1 MRDARVTTVREPR
14 ICTAE
19 EAASLV
25 SSGQTVAVAQLGAEP
40 VTITAALWARA
51 HELSAVTIV
60 TGMMVTG
67 YPFLKLPAGPFRLRT
82 WFMPGAMLGG
92 SFRDVSADYM
102 PLTWA
107 QTVRWLG
114 RLSPDVALI
123 QVSPADD
130 EGFHSHGVCTSMTPA
145 MIRGARLVIAEVNS
159 QMPRTRGHSLIHR
172 SKIDV
177 AVPADHAIPDFPH
190 REGDET
196 DLRIGALAADF
207 VPNGATLQFG
217 VGTIPGATVR
227 ALIGAGRKD
236 LRILSML
243 TDPAM
248 HLIEA
253 GAGTVD
259 GPSAFVGD
267 ILGSQALYRWVD
279 DNPAVSMVP
288 DAVRSHGLES
298 VSRWAPLVSINSALE
313 VDLYGQVNSEVTDGR
328 TVGAIGGGLDF
339 AMAAQMPGGTSVIAL
354 RSATRHGGS
363 RIVPVLPAGPVT
375 QPRSL
380 QQFVVTEYGVADL
393 RDKSVRER
401 AVALAGIAHP
411 DHRDALRDAAKRLE

>member
-1 MRDARVTTVREPR
+1 MTTAREPR

-19 EAASLV
+19 VAATLV

-51 HELSAVTIV
+51 GELSDVTIV

-67 YPFLKLPAGPFRLRT
+67 YPFLKLPASPFRLRT
-82 WFMPGAMLGG
+82 WFMPGALLGQ
-92 SFRDVSADYM
+92 SFRDISADYM

-107 QTVRWLG
+107 QTARWLG
-114 RLSPDVALI
+114 RLKPDVALI
-123 QVSPADD
+123 QVSTADAD
-130 EGFHSHGVCTSMTPA
+130 GFHSLGVCTSMTPA
-145 MIRGARLVIAEVNS
+145 MISGAGLVVAEVNP
-159 QMPRTRGHSLIHR
+159 QMPRTRGQSLVHR
-172 SKIDV
+172 SRIDV
-177 AVPADHAIPDFPH
+177 LVPADHPIPDFPH
-190 REGDET
+190 READEI
-196 DLRIGALAADF
+196 DRRIGALAADF

-227 ALIGAGRKD
+227 ALIGAERKG
-236 LRILSML
+236 LRILSQL

-253 GAGTVD
+253 GAGIAD

-267 ILGSQALYRWVD
+267 IFGSQALYRWACG
-279 DNPAVSMVP
+279 NPAVSMVS
-288 DAVRSHGLES
+288 DAVESHGLES
-298 VSRWAPLVSINSALE
+298 ISSWAPLVSINSALE
-313 VDLYGQVNSEVTDGR
+313 IDLYGQVNSEVTGGR

-339 AMAAQMPGGTSVIAL
+339 AMAAQLPGGTSVIAL
-354 RSATRHGGS
+354 RSTTRHGDS

-380 QQFVVTEYGVADL
+380 QQFVVTEFGVVDL
-393 RDKSVRER
+393 RDMSVRER
-401 AVALAGIAHP
+401 AVALADIAHP
-411 DHRDALRDAAKRLE
+411 DHRDALRAAARRLE

>member
-1 MRDARVTTVREPR
+1 MTAEREPR

-25 SSGQTVAVAQLGAEP
+25 ASGQTVAVAQLGAEP

-51 HELSAVTIV
+51 GALADVTIV

-67 YPFLKLPAGPFRLRT
+67 YPFLKLAASPFRLRT
-82 WFMPGAMLGG
+82 WFMPGALLGQ

-107 QTVRWLG
+107 QTARWLA
-114 RLSPDVALI
+114 RLKPDVALI
-123 QVSPADD
+123 QVSPADAD
-130 EGFHSHGVCTSMTPA
+130 GFHSLGVCTSMTAP
-145 MIRGARLVIAEVNS
+145 MMHGARLVVAEVNP
-159 QMPRTRGHSLIHR
+159 QMPRTRGHSLVHR
-172 SKIDV
+172 SRIDV
-177 AVPADHAIPDFPH
+177 MVPADHPLPDFPH
-190 REGDET
+190 REPDET
-196 DLRIGALAADF
+196 DLRIGTSAAAF
-207 VPNGATLQFG
+207 VPDGATLQFG

-227 ALIGAGRKD
+227 ALISAGRKN
-236 LRILSML
+236 LRLLSQL

-248 HLIEA
+248 HLINA
-253 GAGTVD
+253 GAGVAD

-267 ILGSQALYRWVD
+267 IYGSQALYAWAD
-279 DNPAVSMVP
+279 GHPAVSMVS
-288 DAVRSHGLES
+288 DAVQSHGLEC

-313 VDLYGQVNSEVTDGR
+313 IDLYGQVNSEVTGGR

-339 AMAAQMPGGTSVIAL
+339 AMAAQRPGGTSVIAL
-354 RSATRHGGS
+354 RAATRHGGS

-380 QQFVVTEYGVADL
+380 QQFVVTEFGVADL
-393 RDKSVRER
+393 RDLSVRER
-401 AVALAGIAHP
+401 ATALAGIAHP
-411 DHRDALRDAAKRLE
+411 DHRDALREAARRLE